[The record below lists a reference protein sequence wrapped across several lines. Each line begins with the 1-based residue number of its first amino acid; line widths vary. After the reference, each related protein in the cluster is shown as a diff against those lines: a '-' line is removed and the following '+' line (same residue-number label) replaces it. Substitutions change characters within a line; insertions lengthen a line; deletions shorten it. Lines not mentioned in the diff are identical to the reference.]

1 MDELLQRGCFSF
13 NDIVALTGNTATA
26 GSMLLY
32 YTKHGAVVQIRKG
45 LYSAINPL
53 DKEPVASKYLIGTKL
68 TDTAVI
74 SQHSAFEYHGYANQV
89 AYQVFVSSE
98 SKFNTFEFGGHIYV

>member
-1 MDELLQRGCFSF
+1 MKYMDEFLQLGCFSF
-13 NDIVALTGNTATA
+13 KDIVALTGNAATA
-26 GSMLLY
+26 GSRLLY

-74 SQHSAFEYHGYANQV
+74 SHHSAFEYHGYAL
-89 AYQVFVSSE
+89 
-98 SKFNTFEFGGHIYV
+98 